1 MKRELVAVGV
11 GVLLVVGLV
20 ARCGAV
26 PQAQPQAQRYGRYQ
40 IVAGAQ
46 GGIARIDT
54 ETGQVWLIQGGDQG
68 PAWQAVPQPAP

>member
-1 MKRELVAVGV
+1 MKREFVVGAVGL
-11 GVLLVVGLV
+11 LLVVALL

-26 PQAQPQAQRYGRYQ
+26 PQGPQAQQHYGRYQ

-68 PAWQAVPQPAP
+68 PGWQAVPQPAP

>member
-1 MKRELVAVGV
+1 MKREFVAGAVGL
-11 GVLLVVGLV
+11 LLVIGLV

-26 PQAQPQAQRYGRYQ
+26 PQPQAQQFGRYQ

-54 ETGQVWLIQGGDQG
+54 QTGQVWLIQGGDQG
-68 PAWQAVPQPAP
+68 VAWQAVPQPSTP